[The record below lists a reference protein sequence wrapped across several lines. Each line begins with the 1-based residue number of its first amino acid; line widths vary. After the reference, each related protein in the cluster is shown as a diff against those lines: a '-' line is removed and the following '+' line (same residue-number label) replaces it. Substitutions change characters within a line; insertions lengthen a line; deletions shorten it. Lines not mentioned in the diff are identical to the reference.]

1 MDDLKEKL
9 SNLLSEYFGIG
20 DSYAYNLT
28 RDKAA
33 FGIGT
38 MTMDDFEEFDADT
51 ISDIVE
57 YLVANGVTVQ
67 QWIPVTERLP
77 EEREDSTEGEKHM
90 VSDIVQVSVQDSL
103 NNKFVSDDML
113 FDGSWVNYPWG
124 DFEITH
130 WKPLPEPAKEEGDG

>member
-1 MDDLKEKL
+1 MADANEMLRE
-9 SNLLSEYFGIG
+9 LLAQYFSIG

-28 RDKAA
+28 RVKTA

-38 MTMDDFEEFDADT
+38 EDFEEFDDDT
-51 ISDIVE
+51 IADIVE
-57 YLVANGVTVQ
+57 YLVANGVTVLR
-67 QWIPVTERLP
+67 WIPVTERLP
-77 EEREDSTEGEKHM
+77 EERENIDEGEKHM

-103 NNKFVSDDML
+103 GNKFVSDDML

-130 WKPLPEPAKEEGDG
+130 WKPLPEPAKEGGDG